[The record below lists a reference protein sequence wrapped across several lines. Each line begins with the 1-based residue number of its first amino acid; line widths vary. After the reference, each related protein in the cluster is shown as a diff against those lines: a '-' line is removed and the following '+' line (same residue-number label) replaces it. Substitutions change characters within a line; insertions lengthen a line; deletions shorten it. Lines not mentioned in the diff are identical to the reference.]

1 MYSKRVRVVNKLG
14 IHARPAMKISE
25 TARKF
30 KSKVFIE
37 KDGQRV
43 DATSLLDI
51 LILVSPP
58 GTELTI
64 VAEGP
69 DEKEAVEAIA
79 KLVEEGFGEEIDE
92 RFLEDK

>member
-1 MYSKRVRVVNKLG
+1 MYRKKVTVVNRLG

-30 KSKVFIE
+30 KSAIYIE

-43 DATSLLDI
+43 DARSIIDI

-58 GTELTI
+58 DTELTI

-69 DEKEAVEAIA
+69 DEVEAVEAIVR
-79 KLVEEGFGEEIDE
+79 LVEEGFGEEIDS
-92 RFLEDK
+92 RFLRDR